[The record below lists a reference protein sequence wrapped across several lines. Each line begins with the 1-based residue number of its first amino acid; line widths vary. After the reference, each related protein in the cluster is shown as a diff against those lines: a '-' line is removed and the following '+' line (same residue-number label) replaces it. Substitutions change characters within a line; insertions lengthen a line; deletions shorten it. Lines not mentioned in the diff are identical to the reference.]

1 MANFEKDLAQYE
13 TILGTISGETLR
25 HWMKIVPNF
34 DEKYTKLTEEP
45 IRYRGRYVPLGYTGK
60 KGAASPVKAHILA
73 IIIAFA
79 KCKFEKR
86 YSLGEC
92 AQLLSQVGLN
102 VTKAGLSKVFPRYS
116 EALGLT
122 EHIPDSDAKVVEIK
136 SLADA
141 EKLVQRERKNY
152 AKQALKEGKSG
163 EEVREEMIELRKK
176 GTSRKPTPERVIEQK
191 TEEELEEF
199 RDREIVYEPTTKQMD
214 FHAASEKVV
223 LYGGAAGGGKS
234 YALVFDAVRYAH
246 VPGYRAVII
255 RKTTKALR
263 EIILTTKQFYPKLF
277 PGAKFNKQEGTW
289 TFPSGAIVELSY
301 CERIDDVEQYQ
312 GQQYQYIA
320 FDELGQWPD
329 EECWM
334 YLFSRL
340 RNPPTDPRTGE
351 KIPTYMRATSNPGA
365 SWVKEM
371 FIDAAPANT
380 TFYNEAGLS
389 MKFIPATLLDNP
401 HLDKEYR
408 QMLMALPEVK
418 KRQLLY
424 GDWNATD
431 TAAFPEFRPEGTMS
445 FNLDTGEEQVI
456 CDPHVIEPFEIPLWW
471 NRVGGL
477 DYGYTDP
484 ATAVWYAINPDTG
497 QKIVYEEYN
506 KAGRTG
512 KEFAQDV
519 LECEKGQVLPID
531 HPLDWS
537 VFNKSGHTG
546 PTVGEEM
553 RRTGLIVRKADKN
566 RVGGKVQIHE
576 HLRPMKGTTKPGL
589 VIFNTC
595 PRLIAQLRA
604 AQIKENEPDDID
616 QTRVGSGSARHHWD
630 LYDSLRYGLMARPTL
645 INRADQMH
653 QVKRQSQWNRVQR
666 YFS

>member
-1 MANFEKDLAQYE
+1 MANFEKDLAHYE
-13 TILGTISGETLR
+13 SVLGTISGETLR
-25 HWMKIVPNF
+25 LWTKKVPDLN
-34 DEKYTKLTEEP
+34 ERYTKLVEEP
-45 IRYRGRYVPLGYTGK
+45 IRYRGRYVPLGYSGGK
-60 KGAASPVKAHILA
+60 GSALPVKAHMLA
-73 IIIAFA
+73 IIIAMA
-79 KCKFEKR
+79 KVNFEKR
-86 YSLGEC
+86 YTLAESV
-92 AQLLSQVGLN
+92 ALLSQVGLK
-102 VTKAGLSKVFPRYS
+102 VTKPGILKVFPRYS
-116 EALGLT
+116 NALGLT
-122 EHIPDSDAKVVEIK
+122 EHIPDTKKVVEIN

-152 AKQALKEGKSG
+152 ARKALKEGKSG
-163 EEVREEMIELRKK
+163 EEVRQDMVALRKK
-176 GTSRKPTPERVIEQK
+176 GQSRTSKK
-191 TEEELEEF
+191 TERTVESKTEAESEDF
-199 RDREIVYEPTTKQMD
+199 KDREIVYEPTPKQVE

-277 PGAKFNKQEGTW
+277 PGAKFHKQEGTW

-340 RNPPTDPRTGE
+340 RKPPIDPRTGE

-365 SWVKEM
+365 SWVKDM

-431 TAAFPEFRPEGTMS
+431 TAAFPEFRPDGTMS
-445 FNLDTGEEQVI
+445 FDMSTGEETVI
-456 CDPHVIEPFEIPLWW
+456 CDPHVIEPFDIPLWW

-497 QKIVYEEYN
+497 QKVVYQEYN
-506 KAGRTG
+506 ESGRTG
-512 KEFAQDV
+512 TEFARDI
-519 LECEKGQVLPID
+519 LEAERGNVLPID

-546 PTVGEEM
+546 PTIGEEM
-553 RRTGLIVRKADKN
+553 RRTGLVVRRADKN

-576 HLRPMKGTTKPGL
+576 HLRPMKGTSTPNM

-616 QTRVGSGSARHHWD
+616 QNRVGSGSQRHHWD
-630 LYDSLRYGLMARPTL
+630 LYDSLRYALMARPTL
-645 INRADQMH
+645 VNRAQQFS
-653 QVKRQSQWNRVQR
+653 QVKQQSQWNRVNN